1 MPENNPITD
10 AELAE
15 LDRWLTQ
22 ANQPYAPRLKA
33 AKRDAQ
39 AIVTRYMPGV
49 LARLEAAERE
59 REEARKEND
68 FMRLRLAESDKACV
82 YCDLPKTEMGACAHG
97 FPGCARADDLLHC
110 DELTR
115 RDAKQRREV
124 AAEELSEIANNRF
137 GDGLFLP
144 DRTNYTA
151 AEVREI
157 LEQAAKRLREGGE

>member
-15 LDRWLTQ
+15 LRRLHAAAESESGTQ
-22 ANQPYAPRLKA
+22 
-33 AKRDAQ
+33 RDLAV
-39 AIVTRYMPGV
+39 AMNNTYLAFPGL